1 MGTRRRVASLWND
14 LDWLKSAR
22 HNLSVPH
29 TLTAYRVFVASPGG
43 LVPERQAF
51 RDAINA
57 YNEMDAI
64 SRGVMFIPVG
74 WEQTLP
80 GMGRPQSLINEDLRD
95 CDYFVLILWDRWGSS
110 SGDAAY
116 TSATSEEYA
125 IARECWNNSEHCLR
139 EIAAF
144 FKAAEPR
151 QMSDPGEQLRNV
163 LDFKRQLEQT
173 KELLFS
179 TFDDVSLFQR
189 QLQRLLAKWVRD
201 HEQGRR
207 SPASKQV
214 PRMPSP
220 EASATGLSPT
230 ASVTAGLRHL
240 DKSRAVLEE
249 AQGLVR
255 QGKLTDAEMLFA
267 RALAKDNEP
276 GTALQYSRFLRSLGR
291 FSQAQALLEG
301 ILQRTAPGEEHW
313 KAGAYNYLGML
324 CRDQGQL
331 NEAEKML
338 NQAKSLADQPG
349 TRETTIAAYNNL
361 GQVYRDRG
369 DLAEAERMHQRGIDL
384 CKPSGD
390 EASLAS
396 SCGNLAHIYLIRDE
410 LARCEAMNGKAIE
423 LSEKIGN
430 QEGLTIALR
439 NQGLLLMKQKHLGE
453 AEEIL
458 RRSLE
463 IASKIGRQKS
473 MADAYSSLA
482 QLKAAQ
488 NEIAEAE
495 QLIAK
500 SIEVNERIGRRKG
513 VARSFGLLGE
523 FQQAKGDAAQA
534 EQSLLRAI
542 EVARMIGDKICV
554 ANAYRALGTIFKS
567 RGEGSAASLLWRDAR
582 QIFQDI
588 GMTEKLRE
596 LNNLLA
602 TPQMVAGAS

>member
-1 MGTRRRVASLWND
+1 
-14 LDWLKSAR
+14 
-22 HNLSVPH
+22 
-29 TLTAYRVFVASPGG
+29 VFVASPGG

-125 IARECWNNSEHCLR
+125 IARECWNNSEHCLV

-179 TFDDVSLFQR
+179 TFDDLSLFQR

-201 HEQGRR
+201 HEQGKRG
-207 SPASKQV
+207 PASKQV
-214 PRMPSP
+214 PRITSP

-230 ASVTAGLRHL
+230 ASVTA
-240 DKSRAVLEE
+240 AE
-249 AQGLVR
+249 GLVR

-276 GTALQYSRFLRSLGR
+276 GTALQYARFLRSLGR

-301 ILQRTAPGEEHW
+301 ILQRTTPGEEHW

-324 CRDQGQL
+324 YRDQGQL

-338 NQAKSLADQPG
+338 NQAKSLSDQPG
-349 TRETTIAAYNNL
+349 TRETTIAACNNL
-361 GQVYRDRG
+361 GQVFRDRG
-369 DLAEAERMHQRGIDL
+369 DLAEAERMHKRALDL

-410 LARCEAMNGKAIE
+410 LARCEAMNAKAIE

-430 QEGLTIALR
+430 EQGLAIALR
-439 NQGLLLMKQKHLGE
+439 NQGLLLMKQKHLGA

-458 RRSLE
+458 GRSLE
-463 IASKIGRQKS
+463 IASKIGRLKS

-488 NEIAEAE
+488 NEMAEAE
-495 QLIAK
+495 PLVVR

-513 VARSFGLLGE
+513 VARSFLLLGE
-523 FQQAKGDAAQA
+523 FQHAKRDDAQA

-542 EVARMIGDKICV
+542 EVAGMIGDKICV

-567 RGEGSAASLLWRDAR
+567 RGEASAATLLWRDAR

-588 GMTEKLRE
+588 GMTEKLCE
-596 LNNLLA
+596 LNDLLA
-602 TPQMVAGAS
+602 TSQIAASAS